1 MPEPESIKTMLQL
14 HANLTLVNS
23 ALKEKK
29 AGKKANVATLVS
41 ERGFV
46 PISSDEI
53 MAGGSVKTQEG

>member
-23 ALKEKK
+23 SLKEKK
-29 AGKKANVATLVS
+29 AGKKSNVATLVS

-53 MAGGSVKTQEG
+53 MAGVSVKTK